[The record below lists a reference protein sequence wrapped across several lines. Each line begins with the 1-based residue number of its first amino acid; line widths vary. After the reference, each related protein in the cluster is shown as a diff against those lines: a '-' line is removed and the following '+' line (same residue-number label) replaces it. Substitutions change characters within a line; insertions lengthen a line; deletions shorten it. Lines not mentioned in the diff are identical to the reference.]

1 MGECCHHSRQHRKLG
16 FEWNCGQPAHLVC
29 RPELCSGAPKQRYV
43 RRRRGRLGGI
53 EVNGDGF
60 GPEAMIP
67 FGIIGGLAWVLIVVG
82 AVLLVIWAVRAF
94 AAQPSIR
101 SAGAPLQSVSV
112 ESPLYI
118 LERRFALGEIG
129 ADEFEKARA
138 LLRDEGATT

>member
-1 MGECCHHSRQHRKLG
+1 
-16 FEWNCGQPAHLVC
+16 
-29 RPELCSGAPKQRYV
+29 
-43 RRRRGRLGGI
+43 
-53 EVNGDGF
+53 
-60 GPEAMIP
+60 MIP